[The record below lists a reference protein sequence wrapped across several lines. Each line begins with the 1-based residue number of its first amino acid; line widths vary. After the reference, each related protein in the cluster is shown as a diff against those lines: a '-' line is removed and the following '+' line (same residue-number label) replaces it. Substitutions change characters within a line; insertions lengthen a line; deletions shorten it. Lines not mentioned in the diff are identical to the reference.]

1 MPVFD
6 EAAKRKIRYQTRRGL
21 LELDIV
27 LGRFM
32 DKEFQNLSDEELA
45 VLVDILRLPD
55 QELLALVNQKEETTD
70 ARFLSL
76 LEKIR
81 GADSYQAV

>member
-6 EAAKRKIRYQTRRGL
+6 DAAKRRIRYQTRRGL

-27 LGRFM
+27 LKRFM
-32 DKEFQNLSDEELA
+32 AKEFQNLSDDELSIF
-45 VLVDILRLPD
+45 VDILELPD
-55 QELLALVNQKEETTD
+55 QEFLALVNQKEEAAD
-70 ARFLSL
+70 RRFLPI

-81 GADSYQAV
+81 RA

>member
-6 EAAKRKIRYQTRRGL
+6 EAAKRRIRYQTRRGL

-32 DKEFQNLSDEELA
+32 DKEFQSLNDEELA
-45 VLVDILRLPD
+45 VFVDILELPD
-55 QELLALVNQKEETTD
+55 QEFLALVNQKEETTD
-70 ARFLSL
+70 TRFLSL

-81 GADSYQAV
+81 GA